1 MTETLTPTKEAEKL
15 AIELV
20 NLELDRLEITQ
31 KQAELKEKILFLIEE
46 NGANPEYQLQQ
57 GTVLLSETTSY
68 KVADSVKEEL
78 ETKVKDAS
86 KLNPEFLDYVNN
98 DVKLNKA
105 AKLAIIEGDVDLL
118 AMVEENVKKKIV
130 VKIG

>member
-46 NGANPEYQLQQ
+46 NGAKPEYQLQQ
-57 GTVLLSETTSY
+57 GSVLLSETTSY

-86 KLNPEFLDYVNN
+86 KLNPEVLTYMNS

-105 AKLAIIEGDVDLL
+105 AKLAIIEGDADLL
-118 AMVEENVKKKIV
+118 SLVTEDTKKKIV

>member
-20 NLELDRLEITQ
+20 NLEIDRLEITQ

-46 NGANPEYQLQQ
+46 NGAKPEYQLQQ
-57 GTVLLSETTSY
+57 GSVLLSETTSY

-86 KLNPEFLDYVNN
+86 KLNPEVLTYMNS

-105 AKLAIIEGDVDLL
+105 AKLAIIEGDADLL
-118 AMVEENVKKKIV
+118 SLVTEDTKKKIV